1 MTTASE
7 LFYQRRTRIGR
18 NSDSYGVGSDLS
30 SPPPPPSIN
39 RRHRHDNSAGG
50 NHSRR
55 DRLDPDGC
63 NPLRRSV
70 HHPRQTSLNR
80 SSHLPRVIFVV
91 MIAIYVTISAEFV
104 EYVADASPYP
114 NVFLHA
120 NLYADEILAVHP
132 RVECETV
139 RREEGSHQS
148 SPGNVIHPDPQ
159 VTQDWLMLSR
169 NDRLPGAVL
178 LARERLLQRL
188 RGVMLSDSRRS
199 HRNSAGSQRRGFAI
213 GDDFRLVDAGDW
225 ETDISREWL
234 AAASPLTNSDGQRL
248 NMRPPGLTQEALS
261 CLPVEV
267 FCVAQESDEQHVPR
281 ASRECSIC
289 LESFLGGDQLICLPC
304 GHRYH
309 FSCLDPWVRT
319 CADCPYC
326 RRSIDVTTSDRVK
339 KDPEF

>member
-7 LFYQRRTRIGR
+7 LYQRRTRIGR
-18 NSDSYGVGSDLS
+18 NSDSYGVGSDS
-30 SPPPPPSIN
+30 GSPPPPPSIN
-39 RRHRHDNSAGG
+39 RRHRHNNSAGG

-63 NPLRRSV
+63 NPFRRSF
-70 HHPRQTSLNR
+70 HHPRQTSLIR
-80 SSHLPRVIFVV
+80 SSHLPQ
-91 MIAIYVTISAEFV
+91 
-104 EYVADASPYP
+104 
-114 NVFLHA
+114 
-120 NLYADEILAVHP
+120 
-132 RVECETV
+132 ECEMV
-139 RREEGSHQS
+139 RPEEGSHQF
-148 SPGNVIHPDPQ
+148 SPGNVIHPEPQ
-159 VTQDWLMLSR
+159 VNAQDWLMLSG

-199 HRNSAGSQRRGFAI
+199 HGNSSGSQHRGFAM
-213 GDDFRLVDAGDW
+213 GNDFRLMDAGDW
-225 ETDISREWL
+225 ETEISREWL
-234 AAASPLTNSDGQRL
+234 AAASPLTNSVGQHL

-267 FCVAQESDEQHVPR
+267 FCVAQENDEQHVPR
-281 ASRECSIC
+281 VSRECSIC
-289 LESFLGGDQLICLPC
+289 LESFLAGDQLICLPC

-326 RRSIDVTTSDRVK
+326 RRSIDVTTSERVK
-339 KDPEF
+339 KDPEL